1 MGVRQSKQSFTVTE
15 PNVYEINDAMQRIQ
29 EELDRMVGLRGPVVI
44 YDSVQYVDDHGT
56 IIHSWGAKPSLA

>member
-29 EELDRMVGLRGPVVI
+29 EELDRLAGLRGNVLI
-44 YDSVQYVDDHGT
+44 YNSVQYVDDDGT
-56 IIHSWGAKPSLA
+56 IIHSWGVKP

>member
-29 EELDRMVGLRGPVVI
+29 EELDRLAGLRGDVLI
-44 YDSVQYVDDHGT
+44 YNSVQYVDDNGT
-56 IIHSWGAKPSLA
+56 VLHSWGVKP